1 VRRCGL
7 CNRPLRDRE
16 SIELGFGPTCWHRL
30 SVVAGPTR
38 PPTASVPRALNG
50 SGPPVV
56 GPEEAQAAPD
66 SPRGGTPGGVPVMR
80 STQEVRSDAAPV
92 AVAFGWLVVVAAML
106 ALVEYW
112 RWVLVGLAVLVGVAV
127 LGVLLEWLQ
136 ARRHQPGTDSARA
149 RSSRR

>member
-1 VRRCGL
+1 V
-7 CNRPLRDRE
+7 
-16 SIELGFGPTCWHRL
+16 
-30 SVVAGPTR
+30 
-38 PPTASVPRALNG
+38 
-50 SGPPVV
+50 
-56 GPEEAQAAPD
+56 
-66 SPRGGTPGGVPVMR
+66 R
-80 STQEVRSDAAPV
+80 STQGVRSDAAPV